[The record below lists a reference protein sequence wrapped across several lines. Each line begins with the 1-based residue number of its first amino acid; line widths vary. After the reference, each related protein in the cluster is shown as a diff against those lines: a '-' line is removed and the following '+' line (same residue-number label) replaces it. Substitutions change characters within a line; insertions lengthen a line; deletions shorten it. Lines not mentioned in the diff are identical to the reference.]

1 MRLARGVRSAFRRLT
16 EGPRAA
22 PFPPEARLGNA
33 VLPPPSDTQR
43 AFWLECLR
51 RAYPDCAIADKD
63 ARDAIAPAALLD
75 STAPLD
81 SLRWR
86 YALAGEPLVPPTADP
101 GRARPTAL
109 FTAMYGD
116 CRAGEVEPRL
126 ERVRWVE
133 GSTVRMTRVNGIAAA
148 FERVARALEA
158 MPADIRAC
166 CRHPGA
172 GYQCR
177 AIEGSARRS
186 MHAYGAAFDLDP
198 ERTHYW
204 LWEDV
209 RQGGLAPFVNTVP
222 LAIVAA
228 FEAEGFIWG
237 GRWAHF
243 DTMHFEYRPELILA
257 ARG

>member
-1 MRLARGVRSAFRRLT
+1 MRLARGVRSALRRLR
-16 EGPRAA
+16 EGPRSE
-22 PFPPEARLGNA
+22 PLPPSARLGDA
-33 VLPPPSDTQR
+33 PLEPPDGAER
-43 AFWLECLR
+43 GFWLDCLR
-51 RAYPDCAIADKD
+51 HAYPHAVIADKG
-63 ARDAIAPAALLD
+63 AREPIAPADLLE
-75 STAPLD
+75 STMPLD

-86 YALAGEPLVPPTADP
+86 YPLVSEPLTAPSTDP
-101 GRARPTAL
+101 GRVRPSAL

-126 ERVRWVE
+126 EAVRWVD
-133 GSTVRMTRVNGIAAA
+133 GSRVRMTRVNGVAAA
-148 FERVARALEA
+148 FDRVARAIEA
-158 MPADIRAC
+158 MPGDIRAH

-186 MHAYGAAFDLDP
+186 MHGYGAAFDLDP

-204 LWEDV
+204 LWEDA
-209 RQGGLAPFVNTVP
+209 RRGGLAPYMNTVP

-228 FEAEGFIWG
+228 FEAEGFVWG